1 MNPDFLPAIGSSLR
15 ALCSFE
21 SRHDIDDQTL
31 TDLAAEIERA
41 RTAVANA
48 RAASRVNRCTVH
60 PGSPI
65 DPAAENGC
73 LFCGPS
79 QRRPARPI
87 PEGVVPANVLE
98 LLDEH
103 GEDAAIQTFG
113 PLAVAR
119 ALHQRGRTTT
129 SVVRPGSP
137 AAQPTEGEH

>member
-1 MNPDFLPAIGSSLR
+1 MNPDFLPAIGASLR
-15 ALCSFE
+15 ALCAFE
-21 SRHDIDDQTL
+21 ARHQIDDQTL

-87 PEGVVPANVLE
+87 PEGVVPANVLTHI
-98 LLDEH
+98 DEH
-103 GEDAAIQTFG
+103 GEDAAIRTFG

-119 ALHQRGRTTT
+119 ALHQRGRTPNTQ
-129 SVVRPGSP
+129 SRPGRP
-137 AAQPTEGEH
+137 AGQTTEGEH